1 MNELIGKYDM
11 KRNEIKSI
19 TLGNKYLYLNSL
31 NKINCLETLEQLNIN
46 DNTGFIDIILEIP
59 ENKDILKFN
68 RLAPLPE
75 LHFCIINLENLKID
89 VEKENNIITFEQALE
104 NLRQK
109 DPQLNNVLFESIFY
123 YDMGAK
129 IKLEENDLK
138 KNLTELNIPENEII
152 FIKINYKD
160 NTRVNFKFIWV
171 NGNNKRYNYE
181 ARKKEKFHNVAMEFM
196 GKHDEFLDNIITK
209 FSIYISDINKEKTK
223 YIDGKNLNTL
233 STDNQNTFIKMI
245 ETELICNFETLEQLG
260 IENGTEIF
268 FITRKNT
275 TIVPILDAQFL
286 RTLRNSMI
294 MPREMTAKEQKIL
307 KFKTIFGN
315 EEYIIV
321 ANEKDKFQ
329 DVFLKLKTE
338 YKIFNELEIKQVLL
352 NGNNLMRKEKM
363 DAQIKGLQIK
373 ETDIILIIAGN

>member
-1 MNELIGKYDM
+1 M
-11 KRNEIKSI
+11 R
-19 TLGNKYLYLNSL
+19 
-31 NKINCLETLEQLNIN
+31 Q
-46 DNTGFIDIILEIP
+46 
-59 ENKDILKFN
+59 
-68 RLAPLPE
+68 
-75 LHFCIINLENLKID
+75 
-89 VEKENNIITFEQALE
+89 EK
-104 NLRQK
+104 
-109 DPQLNNVLFESIFY
+109 
-123 YDMGAK
+123 
-129 IKLEENDLK
+129 K
-138 KNLTELNIPENEII
+138 KN
-152 FIKINYKD
+152 
-160 NTRVNFKFIWV
+160 
-171 NGNNKRYNYE
+171 
-181 ARKKEKFHNVAMEFM
+181 FM

-209 FSIYISDINKEKTK
+209 FSIYISDINKEETK
-223 YIDGKNLNTL
+223 YIDGENLNIL
-233 STDNQNTFIKMI
+233 STDNPNTFIKII

-275 TIVPILDAQFL
+275 TIVPILDAQFI
-286 RTLRNSMI
+286 RTLRNNMI

-338 YKIFNELEIKQVLL
+338 YKIFKELEIKQVLL

-363 DAQIKGLQIK
+363 EAQIKDLQIK